1 MLNIKVLEYMLLL
14 RNQFKCNEH
23 TSWQQSKQMCLS
35 KCLEE
40 DSDQIIQ
47 RVKGHY
53 SVIHSSCHG
62 LF

>member
-1 MLNIKVLEYMLLL
+1 MLNIKVLEYMLFF

-53 SVIHSSCHG
+53 
-62 LF
+62 